1 MTAKTKSEIATAYS
15 IVRDLIAGRC
25 NRRQAEY
32 RLSAFAN
39 ADEIGRI
46 MAAYD
51 RDATRAATAAVYSPI
66 TESEIAAAYL
76 GC

>member
-1 MTAKTKSEIATAYS
+1 MTAKIKAEITTAYS

-25 NRRQAEY
+25 TRRQAEY

-51 RDATRAATAAVYSPI
+51 RDASLARSAKYYTPI
-66 TESEIAAAYL
+66 TEEEIAAAYL
-76 GC
+76 GR